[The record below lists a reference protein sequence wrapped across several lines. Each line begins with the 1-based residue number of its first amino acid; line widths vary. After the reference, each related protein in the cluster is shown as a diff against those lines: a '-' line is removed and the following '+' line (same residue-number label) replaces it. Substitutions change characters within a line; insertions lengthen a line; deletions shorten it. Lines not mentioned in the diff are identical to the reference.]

1 MVPMESR
8 RSEITLAEAN
18 EKETLIKTAS
28 QRRSSIT
35 GLPGTAGTVTP
46 VAGASLYRAHRLAGD
61 LAPEIGM

>member
-8 RSEITLAEAN
+8 RSGITLAEAN

-35 GLPGTAGTVTP
+35 GLPGIAGAVTP

-61 LAPEIGM
+61 LALEIGM

>member
-8 RSEITLAEAN
+8 RSGITLAEAN
-18 EKETLIKTAS
+18 EHGTIIQTAE

>member
-28 QRRSSIT
+28 QRRSTIT

-46 VAGASLYRAHRLAGD
+46 VAGASLYRAHR
-61 LAPEIGM
+61 